1 VTIVRALVEDL
12 RRGLSPDTV
21 VTDAEALPPY
31 GQDFREHRGTPGV
44 VVRPHEPDDVVATL
58 RYATASGIAVVPRAA
73 GTNLAAGF
81 LPNPDQILLDLRS
94 LNRILRI
101 DVERREAVVQP
112 GVINGELNGRLAPL
126 GLCYSPDPASVSI
139 STIGG
144 NIATNAGG
152 PHCLKY
158 GATYHHVRG
167 VACALVGGDT
177 MQLRADDAGPDLLGV
192 IIGSEGTLAIVTEAT
207 LALRPVPAMTRTLLA
222 AFADAEEAVHAVT
235 AILAAGVVPAAL
247 EYADAVAIRVF
258 DGYAPCGYPLDAG
271 GILLV
276 DLDGSADEV
285 DADLPVVDDV
295 LRGVAR
301 EVRRADDG
309 PSRAA
314 LWRGRLHA
322 AQAIVATGK
331 QYLLCD
337 ATVPP
342 TRIPALQQAI
352 AAIAARHRLEIST
365 LGHAGDGNLHPV
377 ILFAGDDPAQHAA
390 AERAHEE
397 LTAAALALGGTIT
410 GEHGIGSEKRHAMAQ
425 QFRPAEIA
433 AMRAVK
439 AAFDPAGLL
448 NPGIVLPEP
457 TAEEPSLPRFAA
469 AVRQAVDRRRN
480 DHPWTAPIPVTPH
493 PSMDR
498 TAMTVDAENRTVT
511 VGAATPLRAL
521 HDTLAAHDLDSP
533 LPNDDATVA
542 VVVTGNSTARPVV
555 RDTLLAVRAVLPDG
569 PPVRFGGSTVK
580 DVAGYDLKRLF
591 IGGVALFGTPQ
602 DVTFQVRAKGR
613 RRA

>member
-1 VTIVRALVEDL
+1 MAIVPALIADL
-12 RRGLSPDTV
+12 RRALSPYAL
-21 VTDAEALPPY
+21 VTDAEALPAY
-31 GQDFREHRGTPGV
+31 GRDFREHRGTPGV
-44 VVRPHEPDDVVATL
+44 VVRPHEPDDIVATL
-58 RYATASGIAVVPRAA
+58 RCATAYGIAVVPRAA

-81 LPNPDQILLDLRS
+81 LPNSNQVLLDLRS
-94 LNRILRI
+94 LNRVVRI
-101 DVERREAVVQP
+101 DAERREAVVQP
-112 GVINGELNGRLAPL
+112 GVINGDLNTQLASL
-126 GLCYSPDPASVSI
+126 GLCYSPDPASASI

-158 GATYHHVRG
+158 GATFHYVRSI
-167 VACALVGGDT
+167 ACVLANGETLRLSAQDT
-177 MQLRADDAGPDLLGV
+177 GPDLLGV
-192 IIGSEGTLAIVTEAT
+192 VIGSEGTLAVVTGAT
-207 LALRPVPAMTRTLLA
+207 LALRPLPAVTRTLLA

-247 EYADAVAIRVF
+247 EYADAVAIHVL
-258 DGYAPCGYPLDAG
+258 DGYAPSGYPLDAG
-271 GILLV
+271 AILLV

-285 DADLPVVDDV
+285 KADLPVVDDV

-309 PSRAA
+309 PSRAT
-314 LWRGRLHA
+314 LWQGRLHA
-322 AQAIVATGK
+322 AHAIAATGK

-377 ILFAGDDPAQHAA
+377 ILFAGDDPAARAA

-397 LTAAALALGGTIT
+397 LSATTLALGGTIT
-410 GEHGIGSEKRHAMAQ
+410 GEHGIGSEKRHQMTH
-425 QFRPAEIA
+425 QFRPADVA

-448 NPGIVLPEP
+448 NPGILLPALLPDEP
-457 TAEEPSLPRFAA
+457 SVPQFSAAMREAVEDRRTNRAWKPPIAGLASSHAEENL
-469 AVRQAVDRRRN
+469 V
-480 DHPWTAPIPVTPH
+480 
-493 PSMDR
+493 
-498 TAMTVDAENRTVT
+498 TVDAENRTVT
-511 VGAATPLRAL
+511 VAAAMRLDEL
-521 HDTLAAHDLDSP
+521 HDVLSRHRLSSSLPCNGARLD
-533 LPNDDATVA
+533 A
-542 VVVTGNSTARPVV
+542 VVTGDASARAAV
-555 RDTLLAVRAVLPDG
+555 RDTLLAVHATLPDG
-569 PPVRFGGSTVK
+569 AQVRFGGSTVK

-591 IGGVALFGTPQ
+591 IGSGSQFGTLRT
-602 DVTFQVRAKGR
+602 VTLQVQALKQR
-613 RRA
+613 